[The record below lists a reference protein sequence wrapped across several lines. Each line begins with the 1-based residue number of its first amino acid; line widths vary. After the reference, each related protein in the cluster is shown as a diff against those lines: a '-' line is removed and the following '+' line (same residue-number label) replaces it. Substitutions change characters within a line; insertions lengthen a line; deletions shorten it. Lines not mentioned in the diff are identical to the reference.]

1 MIYLYPQSITILM
14 EVVIFILLFIVLAI
28 ILSFKSTMNSRLD
41 ELSNDLFAIKEQLKK
56 LGSAVNTPKV
66 QADIQ
71 PEIVSV
77 VKPIE
82 PKKEDAAT
90 YWETGFK
97 VVEKEELKPVVVSK
111 SKTEDKPVWADEF
124 IAELHSKEISD
135 TPRPVS
141 VEPEA
146 SLGFFERNPD
156 LEKFIGENLISKI
169 GIAILVLAIGF
180 FVKYAI
186 DNNWI
191 GPVGRVA
198 IGILCGGILVG
209 IAHKLQAS
217 YKAFSSVLVGGGLAI
232 FYFTITL
239 GYHQFHLFS
248 QTLAFVIMI
257 VITAFAVV
265 LALLYNREELAII
278 ALVGGFASP
287 FMVSNGSGNYQTL
300 FTYLIVL
307 NAGLL
312 IIAYNKAWRLL
323 NFIAFVFT
331 VVLFGSWLFTLNEAI
346 AKATYVGGFVFATIF
361 YLIFFAINVAYN
373 IKENKKFIVSDFG
386 ILLVNTSLYFA
397 TGLYCL
403 SSMLADEYRGL
414 FTISL
419 GVFNLVASYILFK
432 NKKVDTNILY
442 LLIGLTL
449 TFISLTAPI
458 QLHGNFI
465 TLFWASEAVLLLW
478 LYQRSRI
485 SIIELSSNIVWIAML
500 VSLLMDWVNIYSG
513 NSVALNI
520 IFNKAFITTIYS
532 AVATYLVYWLQ
543 LKDVGNK
550 EKRISIIQGK
560 MIFRITAI
568 VLLFAAGALEINYQF
583 LHHYPVT
590 NLNVLYLIA
599 YTYAFVHTIL
609 FVSKRLA
616 LAKFDTAISLG
627 LQVACVAIY
636 ICTIFLSYTIQE
648 DLLMNKT
655 LTNMHF
661 MAHWFS
667 DIALAAMLYSIIQQL
682 RKMLPEITDMLT
694 VITGFVCVICV
705 VFISVEVS
713 LIVNAIF
720 YPHGIVLDEIERVYI
735 KTGLPVLWGICSF
748 IFMWLGMR
756 YRYKTLRIL
765 SLLLF
770 AITLFKLFVFDI
782 SNIPPTG
789 KIAAFFSL
797 GVLLLIVSFMYQ
809 KLKKII
815 IEDEEKTLL

>member
-1 MIYLYPQSITILM
+1 MD
-14 EVVIFILLFIVLAI
+14 VVIFILLFIVLAI
-28 ILSFKSTMNSRLD
+28 VLSFKSTMNSRLD
-41 ELSNDLFAIKEQLKK
+41 ALSNDLFAIKEQLKK
-56 LGSAVNTPKV
+56 LGNVVNTPKV
-66 QADIQ
+66 KADIW
-71 PEIVSV
+71 PEIVPII
-77 VKPIE
+77 KPIE
-82 PKKEDAAT
+82 PKKEDSST
-90 YWETGFK
+90 YGETGFK
-97 VVEKEELKPVVVSK
+97 VVEKEEPKPIIVSK
-111 SKTEDKPVWADEF
+111 SIAADRPVRADEF
-124 IAELHSKEISD
+124 VAELRLKEASN
-135 TPRPVS
+135 TPKPVS
-141 VEPEA
+141 VTPVERGVSP
-146 SLGFFERNPD
+146 SFFERNPD

-217 YKAFSSVLVGGGLAI
+217 YKSFSSVLVGGGLAI

-248 QTLAFVIMI
+248 QTLAFIIMI

-265 LALLYNREELAII
+265 LSLLYNRQELAII

-312 IIAYNKAWRLL
+312 IIAYNKSWRLL

-331 VVLFGSWLFTLNEAI
+331 IVLFGSWILTLNETV
-346 AKATYVGGFVFATIF
+346 AKTTYVGGFVFATIF
-361 YLIFFAINVAYN
+361 YLMFFAINVAYN

-386 ILLVNTSLYFA
+386 ILLASTSLYFA

-414 FTISL
+414 FTMSL
-419 GVFNLVASYILFK
+419 GAFNLVASYVLFK
-432 NKKVDTNILY
+432 NKKVDANILY

-500 VSLLMDWVNIYSG
+500 VSLLIDWVNIYGG

-520 IFNKAFITTIYS
+520 IFNKAFITTAYS

-543 LKDVGNK
+543 LKDVGSN
-550 EKRISIIQGK
+550 EKSINIIQSKMVFRIS
-560 MIFRITAI
+560 AI

-583 LHHYPVT
+583 IHHYPAT
-590 NLNVLYLIA
+590 NFNVLYLIA
-599 YTYAFVHTIL
+599 YTYAFVHAIL
-609 FVSKRLA
+609 FVGKLLA
-616 LAKFDTAISLG
+616 LVKFDNAVSLG
-627 LQVACVAIY
+627 SKGACVAIY
-636 ICTIFLSYTIQE
+636 ICTIFSSYTIQE

-655 LTNMHF
+655 LTNLHF

-667 DIALAAMLYSIIQQL
+667 AIAIAAMLYSIIQQL
-682 RKMLPEITDMLT
+682 RKMLPKITEMHT
-694 VITGFVCVICV
+694 VITSFVCVICV
-705 VFISVEVS
+705 TFVSVEIS
-713 LIVNAIF
+713 LIVNEIF
-720 YPHGIVLDEIERVYI
+720 YSYGINLAEIERVYV

>member
-14 EVVIFILLFIVLAI
+14 EVVIFILLFVVLAI

-56 LGSAVNTPKV
+56 LGNAVNTPKV

-71 PEIVSV
+71 PEIVPIA
-77 VKPIE
+77 KPIE
-82 PKKEDAAT
+82 PKKEEPSN

-97 VVEKEELKPVVVSK
+97 VVEKEEPKPVVVSK
-111 SKTEDKPVWADEF
+111 SRTDDKPVWANEF
-124 IAELHSKEISD
+124 IAELQPKEVLD
-135 TPRPVS
+135 TPKPASVTP
-141 VEPEA
+141 VEPEV

-248 QTLAFVIMI
+248 QTLAFIIMI

-265 LALLYNREELAII
+265 LALLYNRQELAII

-323 NFIAFVFT
+323 NFIAFAFT
-331 VVLFGSWLFTLNEAI
+331 IVLFGSWLLTLDEAV
-346 AKATYVGGFVFATIF
+346 AKTTYAGGLVFATIF
-361 YLIFFAINVAYN
+361 YLMFFAINVAYN

-386 ILLVNTSLYFA
+386 ILLANTSLYFA

-403 SSMLADEYRGL
+403 NSMLADEYRGV

-419 GVFNLVASYILFK
+419 GVFNLVASYVLFK

-449 TFISLTAPI
+449 TFVSLTAPI

-500 VSLLMDWVNIYSG
+500 VSLLMDWVNIYGG
-513 NSVALNI
+513 NFIALNI
-520 IFNKAFITTIYS
+520 IFNKVFITTVYT
-532 AVATYLVYWLQ
+532 AVANYLVYWLQ
-543 LKDVGNK
+543 LKDVGTK
-550 EKRISIIQGK
+550 EKSINIIQSK
-560 MIFRITAI
+560 MVFRITAI
-568 VLLFAAGALEINYQF
+568 VLLFAAGALEIN
-583 LHHYPVT
+583 
-590 NLNVLYLIA
+590 
-599 YTYAFVHTIL
+599 
-609 FVSKRLA
+609 
-616 LAKFDTAISLG
+616 
-627 LQVACVAIY
+627 
-636 ICTIFLSYTIQE
+636 
-648 DLLMNKT
+648 
-655 LTNMHF
+655 
-661 MAHWFS
+661 
-667 DIALAAMLYSIIQQL
+667 
-682 RKMLPEITDMLT
+682 
-694 VITGFVCVICV
+694 
-705 VFISVEVS
+705 
-713 LIVNAIF
+713 
-720 YPHGIVLDEIERVYI
+720 
-735 KTGLPVLWGICSF
+735 
-748 IFMWLGMR
+748 
-756 YRYKTLRIL
+756 
-765 SLLLF
+765 
-770 AITLFKLFVFDI
+770 
-782 SNIPPTG
+782 
-789 KIAAFFSL
+789 
-797 GVLLLIVSFMYQ
+797 
-809 KLKKII
+809 
-815 IEDEEKTLL
+815 